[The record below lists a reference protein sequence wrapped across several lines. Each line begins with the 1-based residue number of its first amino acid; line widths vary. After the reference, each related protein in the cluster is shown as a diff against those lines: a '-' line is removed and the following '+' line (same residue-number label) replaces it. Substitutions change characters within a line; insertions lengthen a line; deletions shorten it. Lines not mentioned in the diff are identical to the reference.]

1 MLWFLV
7 TAFLLFGGILLLVIG
22 LGNVDWAYQD
32 PDMAVAV
39 IFMIVIG
46 LVMVAVAL
54 VRIHGSTKTEFDLGS
69 SRSVVAAT
77 WEPLQKCRTHPAV
90 EVHHGSLNPD
100 IPGQIHDAPRRE
112 ELRLQ
117 DLGVTLLDEG
127 RVAVGNAVKRVR
139 LADLKEQASPA
150 VTRRRAFDLK
160 LKLPF
165 IAGFND
171 AADGL
176 TLFPGHRGATPRLLY
191 DAHGKDFERTI
202 REVSDAHA
210 RGPFPD
216 FAGQEKLGGTL
227 PPRLKKNQVKGL
239 SSGSNCQ
246 NERGPNDNGF
256 HIQTLTPPRSPGGKA

>member
-7 TAFLLFGGILLLVIG
+7 TLFLLIGGILLLVIG

-39 IFMIVIG
+39 IFLIVLG
-46 LVMVAVAL
+46 LAMLVAAL
-54 VRIHGSTKTEFDLGS
+54 VRIHASTKTGFEFGPA
-69 SRSVVAAT
+69 RSAVAAA
-77 WEPLQKCRTHPAV
+77 WEPLQERRTHPAIK
-90 EVHHGSLNPD
+90 VHRSSLNPD

-117 DLGVTLLDEG
+117 DLGVPLWDEG

-139 LADLKEQASPA
+139 LADLKVQASPA

-171 AADGL
+171 AADNL
-176 TLFPGHRGATPRLLY
+176 TPFPGHRGATPGLLY

-202 REVSDAHA
+202 REVSDAYT
-210 RGPFPD
+210 RSPLLD
-216 FAGQEKLGGTL
+216 FAGQEKLWGAL
-227 PPRLKKNQVKGL
+227 PPGLQKNQVKGL
-239 SSGSNCQ
+239 SGGSNCQ
-246 NERGPNDNGF
+246 NERGPNDNGL
-256 HIQTLTPPRSPGGKA
+256 HVQTLTPPRSPGRKA